1 MSDDFTLKAEDLDIL
16 TEHDETLLFTMFAML
31 RIVMA
36 LGYMVPGDVYSTL
49 REKGHEVPADQD
61 LSDEAQ
67 NTRDIKELLELMERC
82 ERAGGIALIVGQW
95 DPYSELWPEGRLW
108 WSLPVVHSLAT

>member
-1 MSDDFTLKAEDLDIL
+1 MIRAWWGSVPMSDDFTLKAEDLDIL

-82 ERAGGIALIVGQW
+82 ERAGGIALIVG
-95 DPYSELWPEGRLW
+95 E
-108 WSLPVVHSLAT
+108 